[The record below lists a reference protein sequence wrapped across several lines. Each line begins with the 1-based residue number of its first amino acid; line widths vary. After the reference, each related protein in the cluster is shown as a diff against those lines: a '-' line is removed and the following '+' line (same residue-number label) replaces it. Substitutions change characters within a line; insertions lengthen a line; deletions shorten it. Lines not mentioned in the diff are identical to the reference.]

1 MKHQPHER
9 VVSGVFD
16 SREEVHKA
24 LDALAATDIPTEEI
38 SVIMNERAFEEE
50 EFSEITTG
58 LKLHDESVHSAK
70 LGGAVGAVLAAAT
83 ALVGM
88 ITAGAGLLAAGPI
101 IAVIASCG
109 GLLGALIGAGFK
121 ENEADAIDDAVR
133 QGKILLAVHSEDHGK
148 ARRAEEILRECHAQ
162 MVHHY

>member
-1 MKHQPHER
+1 MKHHPHER
-9 VVSGVFD
+9 VVSGIFG

-24 LDALAATDIPTEEI
+24 LDALAATEIPTDDINVVMSE
-38 SVIMNERAFEEE
+38 ATFEEE
-50 EFSEITTG
+50 DFSEITSG
-58 LKLHDESVHSAK
+58 LKLHNESLHSAK
-70 LGGAVGAVLAAAT
+70 LGGILGAVVAAAT
-83 ALVGM
+83 VLVGM

-101 IAVIASCG
+101 IAVVTSFG

-121 ENEADAIDDAVR
+121 ENEAEAIDDAVR

>member
-1 MKHQPHER
+1 MKHHPHER
-9 VVSGVFD
+9 VVSGVFE
-16 SREEVHKA
+16 SREEVNKA

-38 SVIMNERAFEEE
+38 SVIMNQQTFEEE

-70 LGGAVGAVLAAAT
+70 TGGVVGALLAAAT

-88 ITAGAGLLAAGPI
+88 IMAGAGLLAAGPL
-101 IAVIASCG
+101 IAVITSAG

-121 ENEADAIDDAVR
+121 ENEAEALDDAVQ
-133 QGKILLAVHSEDHGK
+133 QGKILLAVHSEDHK
-148 ARRAEEILRECHAQ
+148 ASRRAEEVLRNCNAQ
-162 MVHHY
+162 LLHHY